1 MGRNKNFNIAEELV
15 KALHDERVRTIFGEI
30 FDERVKALIEKV
42 EFLDKENQ
50 RKTVEIN
57 QLKSELA
64 TATQK
69 VNELESYN
77 RRENLIITGLPSVN
91 AAETVSAEEPDRG
104 EHMEVTEKAV
114 LELCHKQLGVP
125 LTSADISIAHRLR
138 KKPNASGPPAV
149 IVRFTNRKAREAVYA
164 ARYQLKSCN
173 PPVYIN
179 EDLTKTTAALFSQAR
194 KLVQDKRI
202 YKTWTSGGHVYYR
215 QSSQSGCKPVLITS
229 ATDLPAN

>member
-15 KALHDERVRTIFGEI
+15 KALHDDRVRAIFGEI
-30 FDERVKALIEKV
+30 FDERVKALIDKV

-125 LTSADISIAHRLR
+125 LTSADIAHRLR

-164 ARYQLKSCN
+164 ARYQLKI
-173 PPVYIN
+173 V
-179 EDLTKTTAALFSQAR
+179 
-194 KLVQDKRI
+194 
-202 YKTWTSGGHVYYR
+202 
-215 QSSQSGCKPVLITS
+215 
-229 ATDLPAN
+229 

>member
-15 KALHDERVRTIFGEI
+15 KALHDERVRAIFGEI

-77 RRENLIITGLPSVN
+77 RRENLIITGLPAVN
-91 AAETVSAEEPDRG
+91 
-104 EHMEVTEKAV
+104 
-114 LELCHKQLGVP
+114 
-125 LTSADISIAHRLR
+125 
-138 KKPNASGPPAV
+138 
-149 IVRFTNRKAREAVYA
+149 
-164 ARYQLKSCN
+164 
-173 PPVYIN
+173 
-179 EDLTKTTAALFSQAR
+179 
-194 KLVQDKRI
+194 
-202 YKTWTSGGHVYYR
+202 
-215 QSSQSGCKPVLITS
+215 
-229 ATDLPAN
+229 